1 MLEYMSKFRVMTYN
15 VHSCIGRDRKADPER
30 IARVIEQY
38 RPDVVALQELDLNRT
53 LSGSTDQ
60 PQRIAEILKMD
71 YHFYSSMKVEEGEY
85 GNAILSCFPV
95 ELVAA
100 GPLPRVTDGIQLT
113 MLEKLLRSTREP
125 RGFLWTQI
133 RVNGRSVQVVT
144 THLGLTNH
152 DREKQ
157 VQFMLGKD
165 MLGRLSAGDPV
176 IFLGDFNDT
185 HRSRVYRDII
195 ADFRDAQEEVRGVR
209 RMHTFSSFFP
219 FRCLDHV
226 FLRGKIRVSDIN
238 VPRTPLTEK
247 ASDHLPMIADV
258 ELT

>member
-1 MLEYMSKFRVMTYN
+1 MLERMSKFRVMTYN
-15 VHSCIGRDRKADPER
+15 VHSCIGRDKKADPER

-53 LSGSTDQ
+53 LSGGTDQ

-71 YHFYSSMKVEEGEY
+71 YHFYSSMKVEEGDY
-85 GNAILSCFPV
+85 GNAVLSRFPI
-95 ELVAA
+95 ELIAA
-100 GPLPRVTDGIQLT
+100 GPLPRITGGTQSTIF
-113 MLEKLLRSTREP
+113 EKFLRAAREP

-133 RVNGRSVQVVT
+133 RLNERTVQVVT

-152 DREKQ
+152 ERDKQ
-157 VQFMLGKD
+157 IKFMLGKD
-165 MLGRLSAGDPV
+165 MLGRLSADDPV

-185 HRSRVYRDII
+185 HRSHVYRHIT
-195 ADFRDAQEEVRGVR
+195 ADFRDAQEEIRDVQ
-209 RMHTFSSFFP
+209 RMHTFFSFFP

-226 FLRGKIRVSDIN
+226 FLRGKIQVSDVD
-238 VPRTPLTEK
+238 VPRTPLTER